1 MGFNTSVISTWVQMY
16 EGQPGTT
23 ATTLY
28 TAPAISS
35 NITGSKTATAKITEI
50 VVNNTTANTVTLTIG
65 IVPSGGTLGA
75 TNEIMT
81 AATIVPGPQSLP
93 FNTNMLPQST
103 IQALQ
108 NTSGA
113 ITLTISGVEVQ

>member
-1 MGFNTSVISTWVQMY
+1 
-16 EGQPGTT
+16 
-23 ATTLY
+23 
-28 TAPAISS
+28 
-35 NITGSKTATAKITEI
+35 
-50 VVNNTTANTVTLTIG
+50 
-65 IVPSGGTLGA
+65 
-75 TNEIMT
+75 MT